1 MPHFFFSFDQLTYR
15 KTLNRGGFPNSFTGT
30 ISVGALDDTFISGKE
45 SKVNYSSSGNYID
58 CYATSD
64 YSFAAQRSGNYNRY
78 DAYYTYDSVLSVE
91 SGDGLFNGTSSA
103 CPIAVGII
111 ATKLE
116 YYRTWTYNDIK
127 NWLALDVGQQSTSDF
142 YYGSEGTTP
151 NDSSWADKNS
161 LQGGPATVIWDADSS
176 SPSVKLTVH
185 GNMSFD
191 NGNLSIS

>member
-1 MPHFFFSFDQLTYR
+1 MDDSL
-15 KTLNRGGFPNSFTGT
+15 LN
-30 ISVGALDDTFISGKE
+30 GKE
-45 SKVNYSSSGNYID
+45 KKVNYSSSGNYVD

-64 YSFAAQRSGNYNRY
+64 NSFAAKRTGNYDRY
-78 DAYYTYDSVLSVE
+78 DAYYTYNSTS
-91 SGDGLFNGTSSA
+91 SAKSADGLFSGTSSA
-103 CPIAVGII
+103 CPIAAGII

-127 NWLALDVGQQSTSDF
+127 NWLASDVGQQSTTDF

-151 NDSSWADKNS
+151 NDSSWSDMNS
-161 LQGGPATVIWDADSS
+161 IQGGPATVIWDADSS

>member
-1 MPHFFFSFDQLTYR
+1 MQPQTILFLLLKELEIMIVMMRIILTIQHHLRKVQMDYLVELNIPH
-15 KTLNRGGFPNSFTGT
+15 
-30 ISVGALDDTFISGKE
+30 
-45 SKVNYSSSGNYID
+45 
-58 CYATSD
+58 
-64 YSFAAQRSGNYNRY
+64 
-78 DAYYTYDSVLSVE
+78 VL
-91 SGDGLFNGTSSA
+91 LQT
-103 CPIAVGII
+103 GII

-127 NWLALDVGQQSTSDF
+127 NWLASDVGQQSTTDF

-151 NDSSWADKNS
+151 NDSSWSDMNS
-161 LQGGPATVIWDADSS
+161 IQGGPATVIYDADSS